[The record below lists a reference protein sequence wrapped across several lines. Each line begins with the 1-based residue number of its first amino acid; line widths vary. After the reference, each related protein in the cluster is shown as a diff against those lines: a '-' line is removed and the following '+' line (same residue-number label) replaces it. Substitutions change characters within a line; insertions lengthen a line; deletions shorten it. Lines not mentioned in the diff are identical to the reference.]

1 MMSTYIHYST
11 GFVSDKVHTLLD
23 TMTEISSILYSRPEM
38 RCQKGILR
46 LHNQTFLRVI
56 ACEEV
61 IGRPQVLS
69 EKKFYGQYFHSL
81 IVHAPIQHRITCLRS
96 TNTEQQE
103 RHFNAF
109 SSIFAATLSKRP
121 GEIITPGIIR
131 MQAEESKQR
140 DTVKEKESSL
150 GKLACLLPKAQNT
163 IILHRIKLKY
173 PHAFQAHLE
182 KIADFLHCGEGIWWQ
197 HIMAGVEF
205 LDGPDEKES
214 QDDGPPL
221 HHFRT
226 HTLKSEEKYLKDCW
240 KECITNEIPIPH
252 PPARIYDD
260 DGNLQ
265 LFMKYTRFL
274 KDDDSTDD
282 ESSDE
287 EVNENDTIYEN
298 DISDFQQD
306 DEELEDIYDFQ
317 QVGEYLME
325 CAQEENL
332 DETCHNEEDF
342 LNRAGVVD
350 TKN

>member
-11 GFVSDKVHTLLD
+11 GFVSDNVQTLLD
-23 TMTEISSILYSRPEM
+23 TMTEISSILYSRPEKC
-38 RCQKGILR
+38 CQK
-46 LHNQTFLRVI
+46 TFLHDI

-69 EKKFYGQYFHSL
+69 EKKFYGRYFHSL
-81 IVHAPIQHRITCLRS
+81 VVHAPIQHRIVCVRS

-109 SSIFAATLSKRP
+109 SSISAAISSRRP

-131 MQAEESKQR
+131 MQAEVKSEESKQR
-140 DTVKEKESSL
+140 DTVKEQESRL
-150 GKLACLLPKAQNT
+150 GKLACCLPKAQNT
-163 IILHRIKLKY
+163 IISHGIILKY
-173 PHAFQAHLE
+173 LHAFQAHLE
-182 KIADFLHCGEGIWWQ
+182 KIADFLHCGEGIWWWY
-197 HIMAGVEF
+197 IMAGVEF
-205 LDGPDEKES
+205 LDGPGEKES

-252 PPARIYDD
+252 PLVRIYDD

-265 LFMKYTRFL
+265 FIKYTGFL
-274 KDDDSTDD
+274 KDDDSTAD

-298 DISDFQQD
+298 DISDSQQD
-306 DEELEDIYDFQ
+306 EEKW
-317 QVGEYLME
+317 
-325 CAQEENL
+325 ENIL
-332 DETCHNEEDF
+332 WSVLKKKIWTR
-342 LNRAGVVD
+342 LVI
-350 TKN
+350 TKKTS